1 MKLLLVESA
10 LLGLVGTALGL
21 ALGAAL
27 IAHYGRAGLDLPVGD
42 AFKYFLP
49 FPSTIYLRPSWALHA
64 VACATVFVVTLLATL
79 PPALRA
85 GRLKPAEA
93 LRHV

>member
-1 MKLLLVESA
+1 M
-10 LLGLVGTALGL
+10 
-21 ALGAAL
+21 
-27 IAHYGRAGLDLPVGD
+27 H
-42 AFKYFLP
+42 AF
-49 FPSTIYLRPSWALHA
+49 
-64 VACATVFVVTLLATL
+64 ACATVFVVTLLATL

>member
-1 MKLLLVESA
+1 MIA
-10 LLGLVGTALGL
+10 YFGRHGLN
-21 ALGAAL
+21 
-27 IAHYGRAGLDLPVGD
+27 LPVGE
-42 AFKYFLP
+42 AFSYFLP
-49 FPSTIYLRPSWALHA
+49 FPSVIYLVPAWRMHA
-64 VACATVFVVTLLATL
+64 FACASVFLITLLASL